1 MTEQDISKKAMANEQ
16 LSLPPLVA
24 ALRQRAK
31 RLKYISTLYLVL
43 ILVALGGGGFL
54 FYWLPQIL
62 AGQEQMLGQV
72 QQLSVEKGTLEAS
85 REFAFSRWK
94 NQYDDA
100 RAAVLRNG
108 FVITKSGFN
117 NLSSVSFITAQTGWA
132 VGEMG
137 SIYKLIILDDA
148 LLMNAKTLDEFGQ
161 ALDTLSNENKI
172 DLKVFQGYVVI
183 NC

>member
-85 REFAFSRWK
+85 REFASSRWK

-108 FVITKSGFN
+108 FSITKSGFN
-117 NLSSVSFITAQTGWA
+117 HLSSVSFITAQTGWA
-132 VGEMG
+132 VGVKGTILNTVDGGKSWQAQSSGTEGKYG
-137 SIYKLIILDDA
+137 SRP
-148 LLMNAKTLDEFGQ
+148 Q
-161 ALDTLSNENKI
+161 
-172 DLKVFQGYVVI
+172 
-183 NC
+183 

>member
-1 MTEQDISKKAMANEQ
+1 MTEQDISKNAMANEQ

-72 QQLSVEKGTLEAS
+72 QQLSVEKGTVEAS
-85 REFAFSRWK
+85 REFASSRWK
-94 NQYDDA
+94 NQYDDV
-100 RAAVLRNG
+100 RAAVLR
-108 FVITKSGFN
+108 
-117 NLSSVSFITAQTGWA
+117 
-132 VGEMG
+132 
-137 SIYKLIILDDA
+137 Y
-148 LLMNAKTLDEFGQ
+148 
-161 ALDTLSNENKI
+161 
-172 DLKVFQGYVVI
+172 
-183 NC
+183 